1 MYERPAACAARDHVS
16 LAYGVSSR
24 GGGSSTSASGTGAS
38 GSEPKP
44 RCSAIPA
51 AGTGSSSSKPHPQ
64 CLRRRSTVTG
74 HSVLPTRHPRPRPLE
89 DGSGGEPLARGG
101 VRAARGPREAADE
114 AIAALE
120 DRGSP
125 AHDGLAARLAGYEA
139 GDGRLELELQPM
151 RWSLRL
157 VREDASASL
166 AALCVTRAADGRW
179 LAGRRAAWVASW
191 AGRWALGAGGS
202 VEVGEDPVE
211 TLTRE
216 LDEEWSVAP
225 ERLSV
230 EALVSLPEP
239 AGDAGRPR
247 VAARGRRGHRR
258 RRARRARLVAR
269 RSRRLAGGR
278 RPVAA
283 PDGGDP
289 GMSKI
294 LNRDVLRY
302 TSYSLS
308 VVYAVLLWA
317 AITGRQDIV
326 GVLGWVHGIGWI
338 VMSLLCLEAVRRRV
352 IPFWLGVMVAVV
364 GGVGPFA
371 GSIGFYLEDRKIRHQ
386 GRAPRPAAEKV
397 S

>member
-1 MYERPAACAARDHVS
+1 VS
-16 LAYGVSSR
+16 YPPG
-24 GGGSSTSASGTGAS
+24 
-38 GSEPKP
+38 
-44 RCSAIPA
+44 I
-51 AGTGSSSSKPHPQ
+51 
-64 CLRRRSTVTG
+64 
-74 HSVLPTRHPRPRPLE
+74 
-89 DGSGGEPLARGG
+89 LARGPWKTDQ
-101 VRAARGPREAADE
+101 VASRWRQEEYEPPAARAEAADE

-230 EALVSLPEP
+230 EALVSLPN
-239 AGDAGRPR
+239 
-247 VAARGRRGHRR
+247 
-258 RRARRARLVAR
+258 
-269 RSRRLAGGR
+269 RLAMLVGLAWLPEGAEVTADAEHDEHAWW
-278 RPVAA
+278 PADPAA
-283 PDGGDP
+283 WPDDADA
-289 GMSKI
+289 S
-294 LNRDVLRY
+294 LRQM
-302 TSYSLS
+302 
-308 VVYAVLLWA
+308 A
-317 AITGRQDIV
+317 AI
-326 GVLGWVHGIGWI
+326 L
-338 VMSLLCLEAVRRRV
+338 A
-352 IPFWLGVMVAVV
+352 
-364 GGVGPFA
+364 
-371 GSIGFYLEDRKIRHQ
+371 
-386 GRAPRPAAEKV
+386 
-397 S
+397 